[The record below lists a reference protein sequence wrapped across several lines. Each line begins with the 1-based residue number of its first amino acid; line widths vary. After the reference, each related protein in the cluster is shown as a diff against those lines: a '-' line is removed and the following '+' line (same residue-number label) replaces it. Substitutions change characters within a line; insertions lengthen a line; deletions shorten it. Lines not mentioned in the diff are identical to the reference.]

1 MNDYMIM
8 AAAAALVGIYALLC
22 MRISAAIQPMR
33 IRFIERVNSMQADE
47 NTSEKLKAELSTLAD
62 NLFKTRI
69 AWLIVLTY
77 PFAVFL
83 AFFPRK
89 MNESRSSQTANSAAS
104 TAMGL
109 GIFCAVANSPIAL
122 LIFTIELALLLVLF
136 IPLGKVSRAMLDV
149 LFSSTSLLISNQ
161 HGRLKA

>member
-8 AAAAALVGIYALLC
+8 VAAAASVGIYALLR
-22 MRISAAIQPMR
+22 MRLSAAIQPMR
-33 IRFIERVNSMQADE
+33 IRFIERVNAMQVDG
-47 NTSEKLKAELSTLAD
+47 NTSEKLKEELNTLAD

-77 PFAVFL
+77 PVAVFW
-83 AFFPRK
+83 AFFPGK
-89 MNESRSSQTANSAAS
+89 TNESQNSQTANSAAS

-122 LIFTIELALLLVLF
+122 LIFIIELALLLMLF

-149 LFSSTSLLISNQ
+149 LFSSTSVLIGNQ